1 MAHNPYS
8 CASTRCG
15 VNHQMEQR
23 VRHIPADSADSDY
36 DRQDISDAEALAT
49 ARALMDED

>member
-8 CASTRCG
+8 CTST
-15 VNHQMEQR
+15 
-23 VRHIPADSADSDY
+23 RHIPPDSADSDY

-49 ARALMDED
+49 ARALMDAK